1 MTRMPTSG
9 PRSPHRAAALATTAI
24 VLVAAACG
32 GASGPAPETLSAE
45 AREGQRLYAS
55 RGCAGCHGG
64 DGGGGIGPALAGIA
78 GTERELI
85 DGTTVV
91 ADREYLERS
100 ITHPNEDIVA
110 GYRVRMPEN
119 NLDDGQVSALVAY
132 ILELE
137 SDE

>member
-1 MTRMPTSG
+1 MRGVRTPGRV
-9 PRSPHRAAALATTAI
+9 AALATTVI
-24 VLVAAACG
+24 LVLAAAC
-32 GASGPAPETLSAE
+32 AESGPDPSALSAS
-45 AREGQRLYAS
+45 AQEGQRLYSA

-64 DGGGGIGPALAGIA
+64 DGSGGIGPAVAGIA

-91 ADREYLERS
+91 ADRDYLTRS
-100 ITHPNEDIVA
+100 ITHPNDEIVA

-119 NLDDGQVSALVAY
+119 NLDADQVSDIVDY

-137 SDE
+137 STP